1 MNRSVCCGAPW
12 RRRIAQCHRA
22 FLPVPD
28 VDVYLVPIGPTL
40 YELYCESVEAGDTE
54 SGAGAGAGAGRGGWY
69 ARFRHMVAEAQDAR
83 RARHLARLPSDP
95 HERRSWL
102 VRLRDVIIGWVAEAL
117 VDWRMLWHLRSRTT
131 VDLIHPGDMQPG
143 DAVAVARAGLQRD
156 ADRHVRRL
164 VGSSVAAAI
173 LGPLLFFVPGPNLIA
188 YYFVFLA
195 VGHLLAWRGARH
207 GLTRVEWRPQAS
219 VPLTELRGILRDDPE
234 VRAAHVRDVAARLKL
249 EHLAPFVERMLGRLL
264 VFTLLAIGCA
274 TPAAAQVVGGPRPAQ
289 TAEPQRGFLT
299 RYAAHVE
306 GARLSGK
313 GDRHFSW
320 DSDLGVDM
328 DVFDLRFARGNI
340 YLNMETVVGGE
351 RRPIDPRQTAYTI
364 DLSVFARVWRGEL
377 GVTFHHVSRHRTDRE
392 NLGAPAWNMLGL
404 SYGNRWRAGRYD
416 LDLSGRWMQR
426 IASSDVDYEQE
437 FNGSFR
443 VLRRVNDRVSLIGEL
458 DAVALRTDPRVFGRR
473 SQLGGVVQVGVRIR
487 GGIGAGELLIGRE
500 RRIDPDIYLLRPAH
514 WTRLAFRFVLD

>member
-1 MNRSVCCGAPW
+1 MS
-12 RRRIAQCHRA
+12 
-22 FLPVPD
+22 D

-54 SGAGAGAGAGRGGWY
+54 SSAGSGRGRWY
-69 ARFRHMVAEAQDAR
+69 ARFRQMVAEAQDAR
-83 RARHLARLPSDP
+83 RARRLATLPSDP
-95 HERRSWL
+95 HDRRPWL
-102 VRLRDVIIGWVAEAL
+102 IRLRDIIIGWVAEAL
-117 VDWRMLWHLRSRTT
+117 ADWRMLWHLRSRTT
-131 VDLIHPGDMQPG
+131 VDLIHPDDMRPD

-164 VGSSVAAAI
+164 IGSSIAAGI

-188 YYFVFLA
+188 YYFIFLA

-207 GLTRVEWRPQAS
+207 GLTGVKWRPQS
-219 VPLTELRGILRDDPE
+219 NGPLTELRGILRDDPE
-234 VRAAHVRDVAARLKL
+234 ARAAHIRDVAARLGL
-249 EHLAPFVERMLGRLL
+249 DHLAPFVERMLGRLL
-264 VFTLLAIGCA
+264 VFVLLAIGCA
-274 TPAAAQVVGGPRPAQ
+274 APAAAQVVGGPRPAQ
-289 TAEPQRGFLT
+289 TTEPQLGFLT

-320 DSDLGVDM
+320 ESDLGVDM
-328 DVFDLRFARGNI
+328 DVFDLRFARGNVF
-340 YLNMETVVGGE
+340 LNMETVVGDE

-392 NLGAPAWNMLGL
+392 HPGAPAWNMLGL
-404 SYGNRWRAGRYD
+404 SYGNRWGVGRFD
-416 LDLSGRWMQR
+416 FALSGRWMHR
-426 IASSDVDYEQE
+426 ITSSQVDYEQE
-437 FNGSFR
+437 FNGSLR
-443 VLRRVNDRVSLIGEL
+443 VLRPLTDRVSFISEL
-458 DAVALRTDPRVFGRR
+458 EAAGLRTDPRAFGRR
-473 SQLGGVVQVGVRIR
+473 SELGGVVQLGLRFR

-500 RRIDPDIYLLRPAH
+500 RRIDPDIHVLRPAH